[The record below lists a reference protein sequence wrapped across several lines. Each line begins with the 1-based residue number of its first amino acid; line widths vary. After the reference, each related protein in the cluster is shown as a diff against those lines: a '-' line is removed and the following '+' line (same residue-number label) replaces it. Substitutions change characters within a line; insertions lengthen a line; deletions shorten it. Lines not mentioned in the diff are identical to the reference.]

1 MNKKEQL
8 IKKGFEIFSKN
19 SYVEA
24 STDVIT
30 KEANIAKGL
39 LFHYFSSKKQFYL
52 IIIEEVVDFLIKE
65 LERENFKYYDFYEVI
80 FNLLDHKFRM
90 VNSFKQEN
98 LLLNQ
103 VRQETSKSVCNEVQK
118 ILKKYDDKK
127 EEFYKESIIRSLIY
141 LNIKEDI
148 NRSILSNALVLYS
161 NSIFDYYVK
170 MYEDKPKSF
179 FLNSNVI
186 KNEIKCYLDLFIKG
200 IVN

>member
-52 IIIEEVVDFLIKE
+52 VIVEEVIDFFIKE
-65 LERENFKYYDFYEVI
+65 LEKENFKHYDFYEVVCG
-80 FNLLDHKFRM
+80 LLDHKFRM
-90 VNSFKQEN
+90 INSFKQEN

-103 VRQETSKSVCNEVQK
+103 IRQETSKSVFNEVQK
-118 ILKKYDDKK
+118 LLKKYDDKK
-127 EEFYKESIIRSLIY
+127 EEFYREAIIRSLIY
-141 LNIKEDI
+141 LNVKKEI
-148 NRSILSNALVLYS
+148 NKNILANAIVLYS
-161 NSIFDYYVK
+161 SSIFDYYLK
-170 MYEDKPKSF
+170 LYEDKPKTF
-179 FLNSNVI
+179 FLNFNDI
-186 KNEIKCYLDLFIKG
+186 KNEIKYYLDLFIKG
-200 IVN
+200 IVD